1 MYKEGIGAGRL
12 DRFSREIASDMIIL
26 FILNKWSFFL
36 IILFFIFF
44 DVGLLDIFKGSVFGF
59 GESICLI

>member
-26 FILNKWSFFL
+26 FILNK
-36 IILFFIFF
+36 
-44 DVGLLDIFKGSVFGF
+44 
-59 GESICLI
+59 